1 MFLLSTFPI
10 KPPTFVVLLTLL
22 ANDHCKK
29 KENIK
34 HYMVTVRFVP
44 RESHKNM
51 YTQAEISI
59 SFGPPK
65 TKKRCKVAKEAAN

>member
-1 MFLLSTFPI
+1 
-10 KPPTFVVLLTLL
+10 
-22 ANDHCKK
+22 
-29 KENIK
+29 
-34 HYMVTVRFVP
+34 MVTVRFVP

-65 TKKRCKVAKEAAN
+65 TKKRCKVAKEAANWNRASFFMASTVGRKSQISG